1 MNDLKHRILV
11 AVKDDLVDIEKAL
24 ADNLNPY
31 LDLVSDVA
39 GHILFSG
46 GKRLRPLLMV
56 LSARICG
63 YNGNYEKTFS
73 TALEYLHAAT
83 LLHDDLVDEATLRRG
98 KPVAHSKWGN
108 SITVLVG
115 DYLLARALS
124 ISAATGRLRIVQI
137 LAGLTENMSQ
147 GEVHQ
152 LMRKG
157 DTSLTEEEYKEVI
170 RRKTAMLF
178 EAACRVSAIIA
189 DATEEQERALA
200 EYGYNLGIAFQMAGD
215 LFDYTLQT
223 SEFGK
228 EVGADL
234 REGKLTLPVI
244 HALKNTTSDDKDR
257 MVKIIQNQDF
267 SAEDFKT
274 LVELLDKHGGLAYTQ
289 HTAASHIEKAQKAL
303 SLFKPSQTKDIMI
316 LRNTPSRARF
326 RKKAWCM
333 VHRGHEFGNRNNENH
348 ENSKHQKPYKSF

>member
-1 MNDLKHRILV
+1 MSDLKQKILS
-11 AVKDDLVDIEKAL
+11 AVESDLEDIEKAL
-24 ADNLNPY
+24 SDNLNPY

-39 GHILFSG
+39 GHILFGG

-56 LSARICG
+56 LSARMCG

-73 TALEYLHAAT
+73 TALEYLHTAT

-98 KPVAHSKWGN
+98 KTVAHATWGN

-124 ISAATGRLRIVQI
+124 ISAGTGRLRVVQV
-137 LAGLTENMSQ
+137 LAELTENMSQ

-157 DTSLTEEEYKEVI
+157 DIKLTEDEYLVII
-170 RRKTAMLF
+170 RRKTAVLF

-189 DATEEQERALA
+189 DAPADKEKALA
-200 EYGYNLGIAFQMAGD
+200 EYGYNLGIAFQMADD

-223 SEFGK
+223 SDFGK

-244 HALKNTTSDDKDR
+244 YALKQANSSDRDL
-257 MVKIIQNQDF
+257 MIKIIRDTDF
-267 SAEDFKT
+267 TTDDFKT
-274 LVELLDKHGGLAYTQ
+274 LLDLLVKYGGIDYTQ
-289 HTAASHIEKAQKAL
+289 ETAASYIDTAQNAL
-303 SLFKPSQTKDIMI
+303 AVFEPSPTKETMLDIADYA
-316 LRNTPSRARF
+316 LQRR
-326 RKKAWCM
+326 
-333 VHRGHEFGNRNNENH
+333 V
-348 ENSKHQKPYKSF
+348 

>member
-1 MNDLKHRILV
+1 MSDLKQKILS
-11 AVKDDLVDIEKAL
+11 AVEADLDDIEKAL
-24 ADNLNPY
+24 SDNLNPY

-63 YNGNYEKTFS
+63 YTGDYDKTFS
-73 TALEYLHAAT
+73 TALEYLHTAT
-83 LLHDDLVDEATLRRG
+83 LLHDDLVDEAAIRRG
-98 KPVAHSKWGN
+98 KTVAHATWGS
-108 SITVLVG
+108 SIAVLVG

-124 ISAATGRLRIVQI
+124 LSAGTGRLRVVQI
-137 LAGLTENMSQ
+137 LAELTENMSQ

-157 DTSLTEEEYKEVI
+157 DIKLTEDEYMVII
-170 RRKTAMLF
+170 RRKTAVLF

-189 DATEEQERALA
+189 DAPQEKEKALA
-200 EYGYNLGIAFQMAGD
+200 EYGYNLGIAFQMADD

-223 SEFGK
+223 SDFGK

-244 HALKNTTSDDKDR
+244 YALKQAQSADR
-257 MVKIIQNQDF
+257 DLMIKIIQNDGV
-267 SAEDFKT
+267 ATEDFMT
-274 LVELLDKHGGLAYTQ
+274 LVDLLDKYGAIDYTRKTATAFIDTAKVALTGFEPSPTKATMLDIADYALARR
-289 HTAASHIEKAQKAL
+289 I
-303 SLFKPSQTKDIMI
+303 
-316 LRNTPSRARF
+316 
-326 RKKAWCM
+326 
-333 VHRGHEFGNRNNENH
+333 
-348 ENSKHQKPYKSF
+348 